1 MCEKN
6 LKWNV
11 NILNNLNC
19 IKQTIIKR
27 AIHLNGSF
35 FPLIIRSAFF
45 LCVFRFTFRTTHYYC
60 CITQAQEV
68 FNDFPFAFNFF
79 SNTLTH
85 QFETHKLSKY
95 TKYRCVDFIIIDIVH
110 TNALSAF
117 CYLIHSTLIDETL
130 PETIHK
136 INAPVDI
143 AFTTARASFHFSLQ
157 TEKKYDQIRI
167 TLVFL
172 FLIFCSF
179 IALSLVLVFFFL
191 PPYFIDFQGK

>member
-1 MCEKN
+1 M
-6 LKWNV
+6 
-11 NILNNLNC
+11 NNLNC

-35 FPLIIRSAFF
+35 SPLIIRSAFF

-85 QFETHKLSKY
+85 QFGTHKLSKY
-95 TKYRCVDFIIIDIVH
+95 TKFTKYRCVDFIIIDIVH

-157 TEKKYDQIRI
+157 TEKKIWSNSNNARFSI
-167 TLVFL
+167 LNFL
-172 FLIFCSF
+172 QFYR
-179 IALSLVLVFFFL
+179 SLTCVGVFFSSTIFYRL
-191 PPYFIDFQGK
+191 SREITSSY